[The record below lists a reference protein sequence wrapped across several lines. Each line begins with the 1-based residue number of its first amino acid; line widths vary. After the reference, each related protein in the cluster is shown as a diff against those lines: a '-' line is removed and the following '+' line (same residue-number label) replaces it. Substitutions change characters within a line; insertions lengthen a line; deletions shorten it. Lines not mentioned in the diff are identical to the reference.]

1 MLNKSWAPQMG
12 GPPIRDLLFNTT
24 NVHEI
29 LSIATSPSVN
39 RIIFTP
45 SKKHP
50 QRIISFMKLKDNIN
64 AQGIK

>member
-1 MLNKSWAPQMG
+1 MLNKSAPQMG

-29 LSIATSPSVN
+29 VSIATPSVN

-45 SKKHP
+45 SKKRP